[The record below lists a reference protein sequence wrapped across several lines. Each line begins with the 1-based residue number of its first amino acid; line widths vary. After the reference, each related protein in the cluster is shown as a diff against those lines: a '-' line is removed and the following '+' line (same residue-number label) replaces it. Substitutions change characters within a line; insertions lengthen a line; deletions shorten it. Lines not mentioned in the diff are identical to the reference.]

1 MITLAPHASLYR
13 GRLLNRWDADPIEL
27 RLPVDFI
34 SPDAIVFGAPLLLIL
49 CVYFFVQWRTT
60 RRARTRLE
68 TAINSGMGEPV
79 SLHPHIDASK
89 CMGCGACVT
98 ACPEGD
104 VLGLINR
111 KAALVAPAECI
122 GHGACREACP
132 SDAITLVFGS
142 ATRGV
147 DIPLLSKDFETSV
160 PGIYIAGELGGMGLI
175 KNAIAQG
182 RQAVDAIAGKMPRNH
197 GLDYDL
203 VIVGAG
209 PAGLS
214 AALEATT
221 KKLKFIV
228 LEQDS
233 IGGTLAHYP
242 RGKMV
247 MTQPADL
254 PLVGQFQFREASKEQ
269 LVDFWHDVIRKT
281 GLKIQTN
288 TRVDGVKSENVG
300 FLVTTTKGE
309 YRTHNILLAL
319 GRRGT
324 PRRLGVPGEEK
335 SKVVYRLIDP
345 EQYIGQKVLVVGGG
359 DSALEAA
366 TSIARQPGT
375 RVTLSYRGKA
385 FARAKQ
391 ANRDRLT
398 TAQARGQLT
407 VLMESQVKEIKADT
421 VILETAQGHQTLAN
435 DFVVVCAGGLLP
447 TPFLHSA
454 GIEVEA
460 KFGTA

>member
-1 MITLAPHASLYR
+1 MEFVPPNAVI
-13 GRLLNRWDADPIEL
+13 
-27 RLPVDFI
+27 
-34 SPDAIVFGAPLLLIL
+34 FGVPLLLL
-49 CVYFFVQWRTT
+49 LSTYYLWQWRTN
-60 RRARTRLE
+60 RRARARLE

-79 SLHPHIDASK
+79 SLHPHIDAGK

-147 DIPLLSKDFETSV
+147 EIPLLSKDFETSV
-160 PGIYIAGELGGMGLI
+160 PGVYIAGELGGMGLI
-175 KNAIAQG
+175 KNAITQG
-182 RQAVDAIAGKMPRNH
+182 RQAIDAIARNLPSAH
-197 GLDYDL
+197 ALEYDL

-214 AALEATT
+214 AALEAKT
-221 KKLKFIV
+221 KNLRFV
-228 LEQDS
+228 VVEQDS

-288 TRVDGVKSENVG
+288 TRVESVKPLDQG
-300 FLVTTTKGE
+300 FLVVTTKGE
-309 YRTHNILLAL
+309 LRCHNVLLAL

-324 PRRLGVPGEEK
+324 PRRLGVPGEDQ

-345 EQYIGQKVLVVGGG
+345 EQYIGRKVLVVGGG
-359 DSALEAA
+359 DSAVEAA
-366 TSIARQPGT
+366 ISVARQPGAK
-375 RVTLSYRGKA
+375 VTLSYRGKA
-385 FARAKQ
+385 FGRAKP

-398 TAQARGQLT
+398 TAQSRGQLK
-407 VLMESQVKEIKADT
+407 VLLESEVKEIKPAAVVLNT
-421 VILETAQGHQTLAN
+421 PQGLQTIPN
-435 DFVVVCAGGLLP
+435 DVVVICAGGLLP

-454 GIEVEA
+454 GIQVEA

>member
-1 MITLAPHASLYR
+1 MS
-13 GRLLNRWDADPIEL
+13 GRPNEL
-27 RLPVDFI
+27 RPPVDFAPPNAVI
-34 SPDAIVFGAPLLLIL
+34 FGVPLLLL
-49 CVYFFVQWRTT
+49 LSTYYLWQVRTN

-79 SLHPHIDASK
+79 SLHPHIDGSK
-89 CMGCGACVT
+89 CIGCGACVA

-122 GHGACREACP
+122 GHGACRESCP
-132 SDAITLVFGS
+132 SDAISLVFGS

-160 PGIYIAGELGGMGLI
+160 SGIYIAGELGGMGLI
-175 KNAIAQG
+175 KNAITQG
-182 RQAVDAIAGKMPRNH
+182 RQAIGAIARKLPKAH

-214 AALEATT
+214 AALEAKTQQ
-221 KKLKFIV
+221 LRFVV

-281 GLKIQTN
+281 GLDIQTH
-288 TRVDGVKSENVG
+288 TRVDNVTPQDLG
-300 FLVTTTKGE
+300 FRVSTTKGE
-309 YRTHNILLAL
+309 LRCHTVLLAL

-324 PRRLGVPGEEK
+324 PRRLGVPGEDLP
-335 SKVVYRLIDP
+335 KVVYRLIDP
-345 EQYIGQKVLVVGGG
+345 EQYIGQTVLVVGGG

-375 RVTLSYRGKA
+375 KVTLSYRGKA

-391 ANRDRLT
+391 GNRDRLA
-398 TAQARGQLT
+398 TAQSRGQLT
-407 VLMESQVKEIKADT
+407 VLLESQVREIKSSAVVLD
-421 VILETAQGHQTLAN
+421 TAQGVQTISN
-435 DFVVVCAGGLLP
+435 DVVVICAGGLLP

-454 GIEVEA
+454 GIQVEA